1 MFDYLLDK
9 YYQLTI
15 RKRILFLCSGY
26 SICIIIASYSGHYP
40 AAWQRYGV
48 LLATI
53 SMGYLFGYLNMSGI
67 SKSINRVL
75 GHVTTLSSGNI
86 ATPVK
91 ALRNNEISSI
101 LKSLETLR
109 VATKETVE
117 PITLMAKTLLSDSSE
132 LHSASQAMGKSVNE
146 ARVLNADL
154 ATGAL
159 SRVLQAAA
167 SISQDCGAMKTA
179 SDALRKLAS
188 AEGKTISEMSQ
199 VMDEIGTTMQSSTQA
214 AKALGENSSKIS
226 EIIGAIEDIADQTNL
241 LALNAAIEA
250 ARAGEQ
256 GRGFAVVADEVRRL
270 AERTTTATHEIHGI
284 IAGLRSEISNVETVI
299 EGSVKRVEDVQHK
312 AQHTV
317 RAFETIT
324 CSVCDLTE
332 VVDRVV
338 SAGKDQMDNMKIVSE
353 GMASIAETIEQT
365 SGAAQE
371 SEKMAHLLRNVGED
385 IAEKA
390 GKFVC

>member
-1 MFDYLLDK
+1 
-9 YYQLTI
+9 
-15 RKRILFLCSGY
+15 
-26 SICIIIASYSGHYP
+26 
-40 AAWQRYGV
+40 
-48 LLATI
+48 
-53 SMGYLFGYLNMSGI
+53 
-67 SKSINRVL
+67 
-75 GHVTTLSSGNI
+75 
-86 ATPVK
+86 
-91 ALRNNEISSI
+91 
-101 LKSLETLR
+101 
-109 VATKETVE
+109 VE
-117 PITLMAKTLLSDSSE
+117 PITLMARTLLSDSSE
-132 LHSASQAMGKSVNE
+132 LRSASQAMGKSVND

-154 ATGAL
+154 STGAL

-188 AEGKTISEMSQ
+188 AEAKTISEMSHA
-199 VMDEIGTTMQSSTQA
+199 MDEIGSTMQSSTKA
-214 AKALGENSSKIS
+214 AKSLGENSSKIS

-256 GRGFAVVADEVRRL
+256 GRGFAVVADEVRKL

-299 EGSVKRVEDVQHK
+299 EGSVKRVEDGQHK

-317 RAFETIT
+317 KAFETIT
-324 CSVCDLTE
+324 GSVCDLTE

-338 SAGKDQMDNMKIVSE
+338 SAGKEQTDNMKIVSE

-371 SEKMAHLLRNVGED
+371 SEKMAHLLRNVGEN